1 METSWIEPR
10 KTREKSKLKRA
21 IIEAAR
27 SIAINEGFEAVTI
40 RRIASAIEY
49 GPPAIY
55 ALFENKEAIFTD
67 LINGEFGQ
75 LLQVMQDSYNREIEP
90 EARLLGL
97 ARSYWSYAENCP
109 QMFNA
114 MHGLVTP
121 QISTVPGPES
131 FNPLQE
137 IVSDVLKDI
146 FKSRQ
151 LSDEEV
157 DDMVQLLRGTM
168 TGLIVIGLSG
178 RIQGGRDR
186 VLALIE
192 RAIKDYLK
200 AWRQN

>member
-1 METSWIEPR
+1 M
-10 KTREKSKLKRA
+10 
-21 IIEAAR
+21 
-27 SIAINEGFEAVTI
+27 
-40 RRIASAIEY
+40 
-49 GPPAIY
+49 
-55 ALFENKEAIFTD
+55 
-67 LINGEFGQ
+67 
-75 LLQVMQDSYNREIEP
+75 
-90 EARLLGL
+90 
-97 ARSYWSYAENCP
+97 
-109 QMFNA
+109 
-114 MHGLVTP
+114 
-121 QISTVPGPES
+121 
-131 FNPLQE
+131 
-137 IVSDVLKDI
+137 KDI